1 MPRVFTDISSPSSA
15 LDASDPYSA
24 AYLKLLDDPQEWA
37 AFSQRVGQTTQVWQ
51 SELLVEGV
59 LDATAAQN
67 LAESLKEC
75 PGVQAVRLLNGFQR
89 LEVTWNA
96 LNSRPSLWL
105 DCLQQAGYRALP
117 ARDCASREARRR
129 ALQMAT
135 LRWQLA
141 AVCFGVVL
149 LCSLPTYVGQY
160 LQAEYM
166 QRLRWMAWL
175 FTLPLL
181 FFCAQPI
188 WETGWHKLRKGR
200 VGLTLPLALALVVA
214 AVASMM
220 GLRSAT
226 DLDRQPIYFDSIS
239 WIVLAFLAFH
249 WLQLRLADRSAAA
262 LEVQRNSMPESV
274 ERQTRLG
281 TFERVAVRHLKVGD
295 RIRIQPGETFVA
307 DGVIEQGA
315 TMVDEALLT
324 GESRALYRRY
334 GDAVV
339 SGSHNLSALVHI
351 RVTRLGAQTRLGE
364 MQSLMEAAKGSRP
377 RTLPFV
383 ERLAGP
389 FVVVLITFS
398 AACCLGWWPE
408 SGQALSIAVAIWVVS
423 APCALSLAVP
433 AALLAAASALAKK
446 GVQVRNLRAL
456 EALSRVDTL
465 IFDKT
470 GTLTQDAMVLDAIEC
485 RPGEV
490 GSELLRMA
498 AALAQHSLHP
508 ASRALCAAVGTPRGA
523 ARGPAG
529 PEWRCDQVHESP
541 GAGLEGIVQSDGTGE
556 HALRLGSATYC
567 GVSPLPDAR
576 YAVYLSD
583 ARGWL
588 ATFTLDEALRTQA
601 ALVVTQLNQAQIDV
615 RMMSGDKP
623 DAVRRMARVLGIQD
637 ARGACSPL
645 EKLQVVR
652 DLQRQSRV
660 VAMVGDGLNDGPALA
675 GADVSFAL
683 GNAVPSVQE
692 CADFVVLGDH
702 LSQVADAVALARKAM
717 RRVRQSVMAVLA
729 LNAIGVLAAL
739 AGELQPDTA
748 LLGLVSTTLLVAV
761 NGRRLMRPVAVN

>member
-1 MPRVFTDISSPSSA
+1 MPRVFTDISSPA
-15 LDASDPYSA
+15 PAFDASDPFSA
-24 AYLKLLDDPQEWA
+24 AYLKLLDDPQEWD
-37 AFSQRVGQTTQVWQ
+37 AFSQLVGQATQVWR
-51 SELLVEGV
+51 SELVVEGV
-59 LDATAAQN
+59 GDAAAAQN
-67 LAESLKEC
+67 LAELLKAC
-75 PGVQAVRLLNGFQR
+75 AGVHAVRLFNGFQR
-89 LEVTWNA
+89 LEVTWSA
-96 LNSRPSLWL
+96 IATRPSLWL

-117 ARDCASREARRR
+117 ARDCAAREARRY

-141 AVCFGVVL
+141 AVCFVVIL
-149 LCSLPTYVGQY
+149 LCALPTYAGQDL
-160 LQAEYM
+160 LQPAFA
-166 QRLRWMAWL
+166 QRLRWIGWL

-181 FFCAQPI
+181 FFCAQPV
-188 WETGWHKLRKGR
+188 WEAVWRDLRKGR
-200 VGLTLPLALALVVA
+200 VSLALPLALALVVA

-220 GLRSAT
+220 GLFAT
-226 DLDRQPIYFDSIS
+226 AELDPEPIYFDSIS
-239 WIVLAFLAFH
+239 WIVWAFLGSH
-249 WLQLRLADRSAAA
+249 CLQLRLSDRSAAA
-262 LEVQRNSMPESV
+262 LEAQRNAMPESV

-281 TFERVAVRHLKVGD
+281 TFERIAVRYLQIAD
-295 RIRIQPGETFVA
+295 RIRIQPGETFPA

-339 SGSHNLSALVHI
+339 AGSHNLSAVVHI
-351 RVTRLGAQTRLGE
+351 RVKALGAQTRLGE
-364 MQSLMEAAKGSRP
+364 MRSLMEAAKGSRP
-377 RTLPFV
+377 RTLPLV

-389 FVVVLITFS
+389 FVVVLMTFS
-398 AACCLGWWPE
+398 AACSLGWWQE

-423 APCALSLAVP
+423 APCALSLAMP
-433 AALLAAASALAKK
+433 AALLAEK

-529 PEWRCDQVHESP
+529 PEWRCDQYHESP
-541 GAGLEGIVQSDGTGE
+541 GAGLEGVVQAQGLGE

-637 ARGACSPL
+637 ARGGCSPQ
-645 EKLQVVR
+645 EKLQVLR

-717 RRVRQSVMAVLA
+717 RRVRQSVTAVFA

-748 LLGLVSTTLLVAV
+748 LLGVVSTTLLVAV
-761 NGRRLMRPVAVN
+761 NGRRLVRRAAAN